1 MGETAQK
8 STHRLPAPLARR
20 RPISITVTPGTLWL
34 VAGIIAL
41 FIGLAIALTKGIF
54 VFILLFVGIIFA
66 EGLRPAVEWQER
78 RHIPRPAGVL
88 LLYLALVL
96 IVVGLGYLL
105 VEPVISQ
112 ASRLSNQLPTYSD
125 RITAFIHEIQNTL
138 GGNSLLANVVDSLR
152 SSMSGALGGI
162 VKGLIQIPV
171 TVVSVIFSIV
181 VVAVIAFF
189 WLTGIERLKPFFVSL
204 FPYQIQPDVSD
215 VLAEM
220 GHRVGGYVRGVGINM
235 LVIGMLSGAVDFF
248 LGVPYPVLL
257 GIFAGLTELI
267 PYFGPWIGGA
277 PAVLLGL
284 ISGGPILALE
294 VVAGYIIIQEIEGH
308 TLVPFVMMRAVKVNP
323 LTVVIAVLL
332 GTELLGVV
340 GGILAVPAATIIHV
354 LMVRVVGPAAR
365 QMAGHV
371 SDSGVMPIESDE
383 PPTNVQ
389 KEHGEADQ
397 PADKAG
403 MRH

>member
-1 MGETAQK
+1 
-8 STHRLPAPLARR
+8 
-20 RPISITVTPGTLWL
+20 
-34 VAGIIAL
+34 
-41 FIGLAIALTKGIF
+41 
-54 VFILLFVGIIFA
+54 
-66 EGLRPAVEWQER
+66 
-78 RHIPRPAGVL
+78 
-88 LLYLALVL
+88 
-96 IVVGLGYLL
+96 
-105 VEPVISQ
+105 
-112 ASRLSNQLPTYSD
+112 
-125 RITAFIHEIQNTL
+125 
-138 GGNSLLANVVDSLR
+138 
-152 SSMSGALGGI
+152 MSGALGGI